1 MPADAVPSAPPAP
14 AASTI
19 AVVTG
24 ASRGAGKG
32 IALALADTGATVY
45 VTGRTRTDG
54 DSELPGSL
62 TATARQ
68 ITERGGVGLPVVC
81 DHGDDEQVEALFA
94 RVAAEQGRLDILVNN
109 AFAIPD
115 GITSPRPFWEKGLH
129 QQGVLD
135 VGLRSTYVSSFFAAP
150 LLINGGRLLVNTSS
164 FGGTCYM
171 HGPAYGAVKA
181 GVDKMAHDM
190 AEDLRPF
197 GVAAVSLWMGFL
209 RTERTEP
216 LFALMQTNP
225 DHPYAAMTA
234 HAESAEFPGRV
245 IAALAASPDRMS
257 YSGRVLIGAEVA
269 AELGVSD
276 LDGRQPPSH
285 RPMLGSPPDYSSAVV
300 H

>member
-1 MPADAVPSAPPAP
+1 MPPGAP
-14 AASTI
+14 AADPASTV

-45 VTGRTRTDG
+45 VSGRTSADG

-62 TATARQ
+62 ASTARE
-68 ITERGGVGLPVVC
+68 ITERGGVGIPVVC
-81 DHGDDEQVEALFA
+81 DHSDDEQVEALFA
-94 RVAAEQGRLDILVNN
+94 RVGAEHGRLDILVNN

-115 GITSPRPFWEKGLH
+115 GITAKRPFWEKGLR

-150 LLINGGRLLVNTSS
+150 LLVNGGKLLVNTSS

-190 AEDLRPF
+190 ANDLRPF
-197 GVAAVSLWMGFL
+197 DVAAVSLWMGFL

-216 LFALMQTNP
+216 LFVAMEANP

-234 HAESAEFPGRV
+234 GAESAEFPGRV
-245 IAALAASPDRMS
+245 IAALAVSPERMN

-269 AELGVSD
+269 AELGVTD
-276 LDGRQPPSH
+276 LEGRMPPSH
-285 RPMLGSPPDYSSAVV
+285 RPMLGSPPEYGSAVIY
-300 H
+300 

>member
-1 MPADAVPSAPPAP
+1 MGLV
-14 AASTI
+14 

-32 IALALADTGATVY
+32 IALALGATGATVY
-45 VTGRTRTDG
+45 VTGRTRNDG

-62 TATARQ
+62 SSTAKEIDA
-68 ITERGGVGLPVVC
+68 RGGTGVPVVC
-81 DHGDDEQVEALFA
+81 DHADDEQVEAVFA
-94 RVAAEQGRLDILVNN
+94 QVAREQGRLDVLVNN

-115 GITSPRPFWEKGLH
+115 GITSRRPFWEKRLE
-129 QQGVLD
+129 QQMVLD
-135 VGLRSTYVSSFFAAP
+135 VGLRSTYVSSYFAAP
-150 LLINGGRLLVNTSS
+150 LLINGGRLVVNTSS

-190 AEDLRPF
+190 AEDFRPV

-209 RTERTEP
+209 RTERTEA
-216 LFALMQTNP
+216 LFTST
-225 DHPYAAMTA
+225 DHRYAELTQ

-245 IAALAASPDRMS
+245 IAALADSPERMS
-257 YSGRVLIGAEVA
+257 YSGRVLIAAEA
-269 AELGVSD
+269 ALELGVVD
-276 LDGRQPPSH
+276 VDGRQPPSH
-285 RPMLGSPPDYSSAVV
+285 RPGLGSPPEFSAAVI

>member
-1 MPADAVPSAPPAP
+1 MGLV
-14 AASTI
+14 

-32 IALALADTGATVY
+32 IALALAATGATVY
-45 VTGRTRTDG
+45 VTGRTRNDG

-62 TATARQ
+62 ATTAKEIDA
-68 ITERGGVGLPVVC
+68 RGGVGVPIVC
-81 DHGDDEQVEALFA
+81 DHADDEQVEAVFA
-94 RVAAEQGRLDILVNN
+94 QVAAREHGRLDVLVNN

-115 GITSPRPFWEKGLH
+115 GITSRRPFWEKRLE
-129 QQGVLD
+129 QQMVLD
-135 VGLRSTYVSSFFAAP
+135 VGLRSTYVSSYFAAP
-150 LLINGGRLLVNTSS
+150 LLINGGRLVVNTSS

-190 AEDLRPF
+190 AEDFRPF

-209 RTERTEP
+209 RTERTEA
-216 LFALMQTNP
+216 LFTSN
-225 DHPYAAMTA
+225 DHRYAAMTQ

-245 IAALAASPDRMS
+245 IAALAEKPDRMS
-257 YSGRVLIGAEVA
+257 YSGRVLIAAEA
-269 AELGVSD
+269 ALELGVAD
-276 LDGRQPPSH
+276 VDGRQPPSH
-285 RPMLGSPPDYSSAVV
+285 RPGLGSPPQYSAAVV